1 MRDER
6 ESIPAGAIF
15 AILILIFLVACWLEA
30 RPLLTNEEVCA
41 KRLGISYSR
50 EDGATERLEAFQDCV
65 MERSGR

>member
-30 RPLLTNEEVCA
+30 RQPVMVERHDGSVQSEVV
-41 KRLGISYSR
+41 R
-50 EDGATERLEAFQDCV
+50 
-65 MERSGR
+65 